1 MDFKAM
7 QMEIDRYTAW
17 LLAVELI
24 ALIVFLFLMYLVTK
38 AAVRDGIKDSGIV
51 EAIRSLRTPV
61 EETKLPPM
69 RADR

>member
-1 MDFKAM
+1 MQQLEQQLTAM
-7 QMEIDRYTAW
+7 AIRAQIIE
-17 LLAVELI
+17 AV
-24 ALIVFLFLMYLVTK
+24 VFLVAMFVLYLVIK